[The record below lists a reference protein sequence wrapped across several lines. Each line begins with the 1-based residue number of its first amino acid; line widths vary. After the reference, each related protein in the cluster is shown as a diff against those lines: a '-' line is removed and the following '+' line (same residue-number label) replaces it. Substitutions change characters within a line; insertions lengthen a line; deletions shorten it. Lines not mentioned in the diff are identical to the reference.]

1 MKSLICPID
10 SLTPAQMQDVAA
22 RIDAGAAAVYPTDTV
37 YGLGTCAFD
46 ESAISRIYEIKERPA
61 SSALQILVGSA
72 EQARAVAKWD
82 DRADKLARAFWPGGL
97 TMIVPASEK
106 GAPLLRGFAGLGL
119 RVPAHPS
126 LARLLRAMKAPL
138 ASTSAN
144 LHGRPV
150 ISDERE
156 LAAFFD
162 GKADIVLTG
171 GILSRRASS
180 VVDITAEPRLL
191 REGAVPRGELEKV
204 LGCPLK

>member
-10 SLTPAQMQDVAA
+10 ALTPQQMQDIAA
-22 RIDAGAAAVYPTDTV
+22 RIDAGAVVVYPTDTV

-46 ESAISRIYEIKERPA
+46 GNAISRIYQIKERPA
-61 SSALQILVGSA
+61 TSALQILVGSSS
-72 EQARAVAKWD
+72 QARSVAAWD
-82 DRADKLARAFWPGGL
+82 ERAEKLARAFWPGGL

-126 LARLLRAMKAPL
+126 LVRLLSAMKSPL

-150 ISDERE
+150 IKDEKE
-156 LAAFFD
+156 LVAFFD

-171 GILSRRASS
+171 GSLSRAASS

-191 REGAVPRGELEKV
+191 REGAVSREELEKV
-204 LGCPLK
+204 LGCSLK